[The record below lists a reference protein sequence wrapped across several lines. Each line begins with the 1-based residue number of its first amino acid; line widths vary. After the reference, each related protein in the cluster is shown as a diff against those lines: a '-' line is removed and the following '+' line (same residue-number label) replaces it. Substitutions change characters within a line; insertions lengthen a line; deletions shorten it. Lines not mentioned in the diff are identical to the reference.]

1 VDLLL
6 RGRGRGRRLGR
17 VWLLR
22 LVLDDL
28 LDDLTT
34 DLSSD
39 LLVVSIDD
47 LDADVVY

>member
-6 RGRGRGRRLGR
+6 RGRGRRLGR
-17 VWLLR
+17 VWLLH